1 VFLSTVMSLIGAM
14 IRILALGLTLAM
26 SLPPCPGVELT
37 ERLPD
42 GSRCWQRVEGAVA
55 ESGIE
60 AGEWRLAEQL
70 SDGSLAL
77 FRKSGGNHGTMD
89 ASASQPAKV
98 AELRGR
104 LEAWRRAQGA
114 KLPALPSDGKIRLEA
129 REATVSGTKLHYET
143 PPHKDT
149 LGFWVNA
156 ADTASWTFK
165 VTEAGKYRVTV
176 LQGCGK
182 GNGGSRVALE
192 CGAGR
197 VEFTVEETGH
207 FQRFVAREVGVL
219 ELAAGEATLTVRPL
233 AKKGAAVMD
242 LRRVILERAP

>member
-1 VFLSTVMSLIGAM
+1 MLV
-14 IRILALGLTLAM
+14 LALILAM
-26 SLPPCPGVELT
+26 SHPCPGAELADN
-37 ERLPD
+37 LPD

-60 AGEWRLAEQL
+60 VVDWRLVERLA
-70 SDGSLAL
+70 DGSLAL
-77 FRKSGGNHGTMD
+77 FPKSGETHGTTD

-104 LEAWRRAQGA
+104 LEAWRRAQGDR
-114 KLPALPSDGKIRLEA
+114 LPALPSDGKIRLEA
-129 REATVSGTKLHYET
+129 RDARVSGAKLQYEK

-165 VTEAGKYRVTV
+165 VAVPGKYRVTV

-182 GNGGSRVALE
+182 GSGGSRVALE

-207 FQRFVAREVGVL
+207 FQRFVAREVGSL
-219 ELAAGEATLTVRPL
+219 ELASGEATLTVRPL

>member
-1 VFLSTVMSLIGAM
+1 MA
-14 IRILALGLTLAM
+14 
-26 SLPPCPGVELT
+26 EK
-37 ERLPD
+37 LPD

-55 ESGIE
+55 EAGI
-60 AGEWRLAEQL
+60 ASGEWKLVERLG
-70 SDGSLAL
+70 DGSLAL
-77 FRKSGGNHGTMD
+77 FKGSGESPGSSD
-89 ASASQPAKV
+89 VSAQQPARV

-104 LEAWRRAQGA
+104 LEAWRRSQAGR
-114 KLPALPSDGKIRLEA
+114 LPIPPADGRIRLEA
-129 REATVSGTKLHYET
+129 REARVSGTKLQYET

-156 ADTASWTFK
+156 SDTASWTFK
-165 VTEAGKYRVTV
+165 VAEPGKYRVTV

-182 GNGGSRVALE
+182 GSGGSRVALE

-207 FQRFVAREVGVL
+207 FQRFVTREVGVL

>member
-1 VFLSTVMSLIGAM
+1 M
-14 IRILALGLTLAM
+14 LALLLTLVM
-26 SLPPCPGVELT
+26 CPPCPAAESP
-37 ERLPD
+37 ERRPEIP
-42 GSRCWQRVEGAVA
+42 SYWQKVEGGVAV
-55 ESGIE
+55 SGIE
-60 AGEWRLAEQL
+60 VGEWRLVEQL

-77 FRKSGGNHGTMD
+77 YRKSGEAVGAED
-89 ASASQPAKV
+89 VSARQPAKV

-104 LEAWRRAQGA
+104 LEAWRRGEGD
-114 KLPALPSDGKIRLEA
+114 KLPAQPADGKIRLEA
-129 REATVSGTKLHYET
+129 RDAKVSGAKLQYET

-165 VTEAGKYRVTV
+165 VAEAGRYRVRV

-182 GNGGSRVALE
+182 GSGGSRVALE

>member
-1 VFLSTVMSLIGAM
+1 MSRVPASALA
-14 IRILALGLTLAM
+14 ILVWLL
-26 SLPPCPGVELT
+26 PCPGAEPAETLA
-37 ERLPD
+37 E
-42 GSRCWQRVEGAVA
+42 GGRCWQRVEGGRA
-55 ESGIE
+55 ESGVE
-60 AGEWRLAEQL
+60 AGQWRLVERLA
-70 SDGSLAL
+70 DGSLAL
-77 FRKSGGNHGTMD
+77 FRKSGEGYGEAD
-89 ASASQPAKV
+89 VSASQPAKV

-104 LEAWRRAQGA
+104 LEAWRRAQAGR
-114 KLPALPSDGKIRLEA
+114 LPALPSDGRIRLEA
-129 REATVSGTKLHYET
+129 REARVSGAKLQYEAAA
-143 PPHKDT
+143 HKDT

-165 VTEAGKYRVTV
+165 VAEPGKYRVTV

-182 GNGGSRVALE
+182 GSGGSRVALE

-219 ELAAGEATLTVRPL
+219 DLSAGEATLTVRPL

>member
-1 VFLSTVMSLIGAM
+1 MS
-14 IRILALGLTLAM
+14 RVLALALTLVM
-26 SLPPCPGVELT
+26 TLPPCPGAEWA
-37 ERLPD
+37 EKLPD
-42 GSRCWQRVEGAVA
+42 GGRCWQKVEGAVA

-60 AGEWRLAEQL
+60 MGEWRLVEQL
-70 SDGSLAL
+70 SDGSLTL
-77 FRKSGGNHGTMD
+77 HRKSGAAAGSED
-89 ASASQPAKV
+89 VSAQQPAKV

-104 LEAWRRAQGA
+104 LEAWRRAKGD
-114 KLPALPSDGKIRLEA
+114 KLPALPPDGRIRLEA
-129 REATVSGTKLHYET
+129 REARVSGTKLHYET

-165 VTEAGKYRVTV
+165 VTAGGKHRVTV

-182 GNGGSRVALE
+182 GSGGSRVALE

-207 FQRFVAREVGVL
+207 FQRFVVREVGVL